1 MPDFSQNFNRYSY
14 CLNNPLIYV
23 DESGEF
29 FWIIPNISWS
39 KSGGLSIGISVIV
52 GIPGV
57 ASAQAGIGYNLM
69 HKDFSAYV
77 GATAAFNTVN
87 ASYSTQSGFSV
98 GWSAGLSPQMGF
110 PISSNFTSVGANYNI
125 SHNAWSGNVSAWN
138 VDKTGWTFDPSF
150 SAMVLEEHT
159 TNFARGQGFRN
170 NNQVLQR
177 FVANNQHQKALEYFG
192 FDGTYRPKKGAG
204 AEEYEVTD
212 YYGSTNPETGNISY
226 GDLAFDSY
234 DILYNIYVKELYTQ
248 RSARNGTVAI
258 DADFASDP
266 NTMNLRY
273 YPEEALGFRYAF
285 KRNGLF
291 YKSPLN
297 NFKQANSYWIRVYG
311 TDLINK
317 RWWHFIYTIP
327 RRW

>member
-1 MPDFSQNFNRYSY
+1 M
-14 CLNNPLIYV
+14 
-23 DESGEF
+23 
-29 FWIIPNISWS
+29 
-39 KSGGLSIGISVIV
+39 
-52 GIPGV
+52 
-57 ASAQAGIGYNLM
+57 
-69 HKDFSAYV
+69 
-77 GATAAFNTVN
+77 
-87 ASYSTQSGFSV
+87 
-98 GWSAGLSPQMGF
+98 
-110 PISSNFTSVGANYNI
+110 
-125 SHNAWSGNVSAWN
+125 
-138 VDKTGWTFDPSF
+138 DKTGWTFDPSF
-150 SAMVLEEHT
+150 SAMVFPERT

>member
-1 MPDFSQNFNRYSY
+1 MGATLMMNTAYINMSSS
-14 CLNNPLIYV
+14 
-23 DESGEF
+23 SGV
-29 FWIIPNISWS
+29 
-39 KSGGLSIGISVIV
+39 SIG
-52 GIPGV
+52 
-57 ASAQAGIGYNLM
+57 Y
-69 HKDFSAYV
+69 
-77 GATAAFNTVN
+77 T
-87 ASYSTQSGFSV
+87 
-98 GWSAGLSPQMGF
+98 AGLSSFSGI
-110 PISSNFTSVGANYNI
+110 PIGTNFATVGVNYNLSNNSI
-125 SHNAWSGNVSAWN
+125 SGNLSAWTF
-138 VDKTGWTFDPSF
+138 DKSGFTFDPSV
-150 SAMVLEEHT
+150 SAMIFPEHT
-159 TNFARGQGFRN
+159 TNLIRGQGFRN

-192 FDGTYRPKKGAG
+192 FDGTYRPKKDAG

-234 DILYNIYVKELYTQ
+234 DILYSIYVKELYSQ